1 MGFSYNSLN
10 KIGDSAVN
18 NGNDTFIVW
27 VIELFKD
34 LFNNFIFFKGL
45 TKGNELVGAVLYVVQ
60 IISYRMSCDAA
71 Q

>member
-1 MGFSYNSLN
+1 MGFSYNSSN

-45 TKGNELVGAVLYVVQ
+45 TKGLT
-60 IISYRMSCDAA
+60 ISTISQFFMSCRLSVIE
-71 Q
+71 